1 MNAKRRDQI
10 RKAIEVLSQ
19 ARIELEVIRDAEQEA
34 YDALPESFQG
44 SERGEKMEEAIGA
57 LENACSSLDDME
69 SELGDVADGAS

>member
-34 YDALPESFQG
+34 FDALPESFQG
-44 SERGEKMEEAIGA
+44 SERGEK
-57 LENACSSLDDME
+57 
-69 SELGDVADGAS
+69 ADGAS